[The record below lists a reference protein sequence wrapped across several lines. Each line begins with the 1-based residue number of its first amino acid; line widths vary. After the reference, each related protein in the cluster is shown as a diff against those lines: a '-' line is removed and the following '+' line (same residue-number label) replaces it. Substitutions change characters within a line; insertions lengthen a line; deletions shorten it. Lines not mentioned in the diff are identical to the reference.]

1 MKNELIAVLHFVKF
15 VKCTCELGD
24 NMPVITTFQ
33 VCGNIYY
40 DCINVCSYEI
50 ILQSVYSPDGRI
62 AQPYT
67 ITWYSLYRRFRS
79 PPASCVLSWH
89 SVTALACCVLGLRF
103 NPAVGK

>member
-1 MKNELIAVLHFVKF
+1 LQLKLRTLDDVRAMKNELIAVLHFVKF

-50 ILQSVYSPDGRI
+50 
-62 AQPYT
+62 
-67 ITWYSLYRRFRS
+67 
-79 PPASCVLSWH
+79 
-89 SVTALACCVLGLRF
+89 
-103 NPAVGK
+103 